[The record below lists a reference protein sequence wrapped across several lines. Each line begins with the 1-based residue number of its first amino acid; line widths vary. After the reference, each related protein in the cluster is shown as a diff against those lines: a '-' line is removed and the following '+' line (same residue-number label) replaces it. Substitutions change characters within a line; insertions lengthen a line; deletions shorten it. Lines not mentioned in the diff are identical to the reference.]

1 MSPNEFDR
9 SLMEDLSQLPPAPG
23 EVWGYAPW
31 RSAMTKIL
39 WGMGLT
45 TIHFEFLYLQYLLPL
60 LGAAL
65 LYLGFRSLRKENR
78 WFKLCWVLSGVLLAV
93 HMATD
98 ILTATPVMGWIT
110 QNPALQWGLTWLLLG
125 MNLLMLFSL
134 WRGTRAAFAVVG
146 EQKPKDWLRQGFICY
161 LLFCGIALWSE
172 LVPLTEPSIFGPAIM
187 DQYRWL
193 YYGRGIAGLIL
204 EIRLLLCISYQSI
217 ELASRGYTITPIP
230 VRISGKPF
238 LLGVFGAVLLSL
250 PIALW
255 VGGHIPTGPAE
266 PVSPLTAEQAAVRDR
281 LVSLGLP
288 EDIAAA
294 LDGEELERC
303 AQAEFVVAGRTY
315 DTDHTDDKVPRTD
328 GPAVLDELGGGET
341 ELSSWLV
348 FLPEGQ
354 VRQIHWFRYRELP
367 SLHLQ
372 EQFSVVN
379 SGNFPIG
386 DFSARLLLER
396 DGQTLAIQPE
406 VHLSGGESADEV
418 KENLDYYMFPESTK
432 MELERLGHLRYYPWI
447 SFSLPAGAENFR
459 GWLAYTVSDRDQF
472 PEPADIH
479 TDDPEAWSYG
489 DFWYVFLRHQVQWLH
504 YPFVSIDAYGGT
516 RSALT
521 TGPIQAVWAPFD
533 YYPTA

>member
-250 PIALW
+250 PIGLW
-255 VGGHIPTGPAE
+255 LGGRIPTGPAE
-266 PVSPLTAEQAAVRDR
+266 PVPALTAEQTAARDR

-288 EDIAAA
+288 QDIAAA

-303 AQAEFVVAGRTY
+303 AQAEFVEAGRTY
-315 DTDHTDDKVPRTD
+315 DTDRTDDKVPRTD

-341 ELSSWLV
+341 ELSSWLI

-372 EQFSVVN
+372 EQFSIDP
-379 SGNFPIG
+379 SGNHQTKDYAG
-386 DFSARLLLER
+386 RLLWER
-396 DGQTLAIQPE
+396 DGTLYSVSPAI
-406 VHLSGGESADEV
+406 HLAGGQRAEELTEFQQWWN
-418 KENLDYYMFPESTK
+418 EN
-432 MELERLGHLRYYPWI
+432 ELKRLGHLHYSPWFD
-447 SFSLPAGAENFR
+447 FSIPNGAENLR
-459 GWLAYTVSDRDQF
+459 GYLAYTASTPYPSSSSNVD
-472 PEPADIH
+472 
-479 TDDPEAWSYG
+479 YG
-489 DFWYVFLRHQVQWLH
+489 DFWYVFLRHQTQWLH
-504 YPFVSIDAYGGT
+504 YPFVSIDIYGGS
-516 RSALT
+516 RSLPR
-521 TGPIQAVWAPFD
+521 TGPLRGIYAPFD
-533 YYPTA
+533 YYT